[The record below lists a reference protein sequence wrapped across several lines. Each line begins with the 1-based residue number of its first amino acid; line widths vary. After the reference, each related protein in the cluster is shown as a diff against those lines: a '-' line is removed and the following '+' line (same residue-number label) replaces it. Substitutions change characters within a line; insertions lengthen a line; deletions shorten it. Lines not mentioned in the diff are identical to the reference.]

1 MYNMDMSNKNT
12 QKIEKIIEF
21 IESTWAKQSMQ
32 YAVIAVSGGVD
43 SAVSLSL
50 LARSLPKENIFPVL
64 LPYGRQNMEDAK
76 TICVWNSIP
85 QQNWVEINIKKV
97 VDTICSQN
105 KIPIRDRVRRGNV
118 MARVRMIFVYDLAK
132 AKNALVCG
140 TENKSE
146 HFLGYFTR
154 FGDAASDVEP
164 ISTLYKTQVRELARE
179 LGIPQQILTKHPSA
193 GLWHDQ
199 TDEEDLGFTYE
210 QADQVLVE
218 LIDKKKKGDSIVI
231 EGISPKVVQQIATRV
246 QSNRF
251 KHEVPYTI

>member
-1 MYNMDMSNKNT
+1 MSNKNT

>member
-1 MYNMDMSNKNT
+1 MSNKNT

-21 IESTWAKQSMQ
+21 LENTWAKQSMQ
-32 YAVIAVSGGVD
+32 YAVIAVSGGID

-154 FGDAASDVEP
+154 FGDSASDVEP
-164 ISTLYKTQVRELARE
+164 LTSLYKTQVRELAQE
-179 LGIPQQILTKHPSA
+179 LGIPQQILAKHPSA
-193 GLWHDQ
+193 GLWHEQ
-199 TDEEDLGFTYE
+199 TDEDELGFTYE
-210 QADQVLVE
+210 QADQVLAE

-231 EGISPKVVQQIATRV
+231 EGISPETIQYVNARV

-251 KHEVPYTI
+251 KQEVPYTI